1 MPPELS
7 LDFVESETTNSNLE
21 RGRLLYQGGFVSDL
35 KILGKNLVVA
45 NVKGNKIYRVFL
57 EYKNDNFNAFCNC
70 LYEPKGNCKHL
81 VAVKYS
87 LLDLI
92 NKKNWDEAKKNKI
105 SFHLTLF
112 HLFQKQ
118 KYKFVNR
125 MKKGN
130 L

>member
-7 LDFVESETTNSNLE
+7 LDFIGSDTTNSNLE
-21 RGRLLYQGGFVSDL
+21 RGKLLYQKGLVSDL

-45 NVKGNKIYRVFL
+45 NVKGNKVYRVFL

-70 LYEPKGNCKHL
+70 LYEPKGHCKHL
-81 VAVKYS
+81 IAVKYS

-92 NKKNWDEAKKNKI
+92 KRKNWDEAKKNKI

-118 KYKFVNR
+118 KLKIS
-125 MKKGN
+125 KKLKGIF
-130 L
+130 